1 MLLSFS
7 EFSLVFLFFFFLPF
21 KRNRKQ
27 RIQNPSKSLKIPLL
41 RQKDDNLSK
50 VR

>member
-7 EFSLVFLFFFFLPF
+7 EFSLVFLFFFLPF